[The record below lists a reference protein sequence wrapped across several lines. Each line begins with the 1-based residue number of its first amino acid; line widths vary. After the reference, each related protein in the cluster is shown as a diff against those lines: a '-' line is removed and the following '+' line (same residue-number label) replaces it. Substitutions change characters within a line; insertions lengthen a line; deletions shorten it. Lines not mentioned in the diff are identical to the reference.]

1 MQEITRNTTTLDR
14 DLPSRMP
21 VERVYSTAKQL
32 GDGVEFSSHDIA
44 IILDVR
50 EYKVR
55 AGIGWLLKRNM
66 LVEVGY
72 RIKRNQQT
80 LQPYRVKQYRMK
92 EKIGVST
99 DFSVLMSAFC
109 R

>member
-14 DLPSRMP
+14 DLPPRIP
-21 VERVYSTAKQL
+21 VDRVYSAAKQL
-32 GDGVEFSSHDIA
+32 GDGAEFSSHDIA
-44 IILDVR
+44 KILGVR

-55 AGIGWLLKRNM
+55 AGVCWLLKRNM

-72 RIKRNQQT
+72 RIKCNQRT
-80 LQPYRVKQYRMK
+80 LLPYRVKQYRLK
-92 EKIGVST
+92 GEIGIST
-99 DFSVLMSAFC
+99 NFSALMSAFC

>member
-14 DLPSRMP
+14 DLPPRIP
-21 VERVYSTAKQL
+21 VDRVYSAVKQL
-32 GDGVEFSSHDIA
+32 GSGAEFSSHDIA
-44 IILDVR
+44 RILDVR

-55 AGIGWLLKRNM
+55 AGVGWLLKRNM

-72 RIKRNQQT
+72 RIKRNQRT
-80 LQPYRVKQYRMK
+80 LLPYRVKQYRLK
-92 EKIGVST
+92 EEIGVST
-99 DFSVLMSAFC
+99 DFNALMAAFC